1 MKSNKKAIQGSSG
14 DKSALSHAKQETLA
28 KKQDES
34 EKLK

>member
-1 MKSNKKAIQGSSG
+1 MKSNKKAISGISG
-14 DKSALSHAKQETLA
+14 DKSILSQAKQETLA